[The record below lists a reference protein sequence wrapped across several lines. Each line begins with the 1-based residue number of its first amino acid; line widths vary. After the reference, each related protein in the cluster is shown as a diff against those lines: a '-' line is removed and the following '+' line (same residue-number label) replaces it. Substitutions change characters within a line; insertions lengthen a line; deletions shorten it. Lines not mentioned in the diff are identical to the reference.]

1 MSSNNTLVP
10 TTEKMVKEGINN
22 METKPNLVK
31 IDIIH
36 HKEKIKLKQST
47 K

>member
-1 MSSNNTLVP
+1 MSYNKLLVS
-10 TTEKMVKEGINN
+10 TTENMVKEGIND
-22 METKPNLVK
+22 METKLNVAETA
-31 IDIIH
+31 ITH